1 MPPLP
6 ENGKKLGAPDCDA
19 WDAGA
24 AGGGCGADAD
34 CGAGAACGIGAGG
47 TGILSVA
54 AGDEATPVF
63 GNGAGVGSGTFSAK
77 TPAGL
82 KMASPPINATM
93 TIAGPSFAKP
103 RSAINPSP
111 AATPPVM
118 HPRTQC
124 STRP

>member
-1 MPPLP
+1 MPGTLGPPGEAVVRTPTAAPALP
-6 ENGKKLGAPDCDA
+6 AEF
-19 WDAGA
+19 
-24 AGGGCGADAD
+24 
-34 CGAGAACGIGAGG
+34 GAGG

-82 KMASPPINATM
+82 KMASPPINATI